1 MWKTRLSFIL
11 CGAVWPILRR
21 ILPSTQLIL
30 IPTLIN
36 GRWCEY
42 PENSKLMFWCSL
54 LLSHLLP
61 FFPRQYPPHFCQFG
75 SGGNL
80 NPHKHH
86 HHGGAVRWSSGMT
99 LAIPSTPP
107 PGASLEG
114 VVRGCGGRILL
125 KLISRPRKK
134 LIVKLDYF
142 ILFFIT
148 LPTLSLPKQRIYTPP
163 PAPRCYRLLS
173 LLFSIISTCFW
184 LVGVCIVINWRP
196 SKATK

>member
-1 MWKTRLSFIL
+1 MRLSFIL

-21 ILPSTQLIL
+21 ILRSTQLIL

-36 GRWCEY
+36 GRWRQH
-42 PENSKLMFWCSL
+42 PKNPKLTFWCSL

-61 FFPRQYPPHFCQFG
+61 FLPRQFTPQFCQFG
-75 SGGNL
+75 SGGNR

-99 LAIPSTPP
+99 LAMPATPT

-114 VVRGCGGRILL
+114 VIQGPGGRILL

-134 LIVKLDYF
+134 LICKLDDF
-142 ILFFIT
+142 ILIFIT
-148 LPTLSLPKQRIYTPP
+148 LPTLSPPKWWI
-163 PAPRCYRLLS
+163 
-173 LLFSIISTCFW
+173 
-184 LVGVCIVINWRP
+184 
-196 SKATK
+196 